1 MKKIIT
7 ILYALT
13 FAAFIHYDVIYILY
27 ILMGFATASIFF
39 YWQLKIVPTKKNV
52 MYLIYVIILGILL
65 KLIF

>member
-1 MKKIIT
+1 MNKIIT

-39 YWQLKIVPTKKNV
+39 YWQLKIVPTKKDV

>member
-1 MKKIIT
+1 MNKIIT

-39 YWQLKIVPTKKNV
+39 YWQLKIVPTKKDV
-52 MYLIYVIILGILL
+52 MYLIYVIILGLLL